1 MADRLEGN
9 YPKPNPA
16 RPLRPVPEIVE
27 KIYKQGPEVNQ
38 ILKISDEYLQKR
50 PLTNSQA
57 TIGPINSIRDAI
69 LRLSLFPNGVNK
81 VGYSKEAFGTYAVG
95 GNI

>member
-1 MADRLEGN
+1 MSGRLDD
-9 YPKPNPA
+9 YSKPNPA
-16 RPLRPVPEIVE
+16 TPLKPVPDIVK
-27 KIYKQGPEVNQ
+27 KIYKQGPEMKQV
-38 ILKISDEYLQKR
+38 LKISDEYLQKR

-57 TIGPINSIRDAI
+57 TIGPINTIRDAI

-81 VGYSKEAFGTYAVG
+81 VGYTKEAFGTYATG

>member
-1 MADRLEGN
+1 MSGRLDD
-9 YPKPNPA
+9 YYKPNPA
-16 RPLRPVPEIVE
+16 RPLRPVPDFVE
-27 KIYKQGPEVNQ
+27 KLYKQGQEVNQ
-38 ILKISDEYLQKR
+38 ILKISDEYFQKR

-69 LRLSLFPNGVNK
+69 LRLSLFPNIVNK
-81 VGYSKEAFGTYAVG
+81 TGYTKEALGTYATG